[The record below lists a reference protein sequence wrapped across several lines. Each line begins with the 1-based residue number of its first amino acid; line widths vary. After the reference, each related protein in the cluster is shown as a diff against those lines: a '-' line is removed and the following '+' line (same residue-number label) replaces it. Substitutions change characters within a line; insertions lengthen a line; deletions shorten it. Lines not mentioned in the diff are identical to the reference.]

1 MNKNLLRAP
10 IELASRFNKNTE
22 TQTASYRS
30 DFMRDRDRI
39 MYCNAFR
46 RLDGKT
52 QIYLI
57 GADDHRRN
65 RLTHTLEVAQIAR
78 TISQALGLDED
89 LTEAIALGHDLGH
102 TPFGHAGERMLNQI
116 MKPDS
121 TVKIP
126 ESPFYEKNNDYK
138 ICKKRL
144 ERPYYGFKH
153 NLQSVR
159 VAARLENG
167 YGDSGLNLTN
177 YTLWGMM
184 HHSKL
189 AYGDEDGSPNYC
201 EIFNKDLEVKNGQ
214 QAWSFEGFVVEQAD
228 EIAQWHHD
236 LEDALRSGAMS
247 AKAVCNKIKE
257 ILITIISE
265 SDLRCF
271 EEMERDA
278 EQENYDQKRFITLAS
293 KVVVNTLV
301 TRIVTCSNQN
311 LLKLST
317 DNKLNE
323 NTRLN
328 FFREHTG
335 DEDDI
340 KNAIAF
346 DVYSNVDNK
355 KTKEQLKKFGDAIRT
370 EIHHSPEVE
379 RMNAKGQYIIRK
391 LFQAYATHPQQLPDI
406 SIVQF
411 MVETHEKN
419 NLSGANY
426 SDMASAYKL
435 SSGKVRSDFDDFWND
450 KSENAE
456 SRNFAVRVCMMRKI
470 CDHIASMTDHYAVEE
485 YEKLYG

>member
-10 IELASRFNKNTE
+10 IELASRVNANTE

-78 TISQALGLDED
+78 TIAQALGLDED

-121 TVKIP
+121 AVKIP

-138 ICKKRL
+138 ICEKRL
-144 ERPYYGFKH
+144 EKPYYGFKH

-177 YTLWGMM
+177 YTLWGIM
-184 HHSKL
+184 HHSNL
-189 AYGDEDGSPNYC
+189 SYRDGDGSPNYC
-201 EIFNKDLEVKNGQ
+201 EIFNDALAVKDGH
-214 QAWSFEGFVVEQAD
+214 QAWSFEGFVVAQAD

-247 AKAVCNKIKE
+247 AKAVCRKIRE
-257 ILITIISE
+257 ILITIMSE
-265 SDLRCF
+265 SDQHCL
-271 EEMERDA
+271 EEMECDA

-301 TRIVTCSNQN
+301 TCIVNCSNQN
-311 LLKLST
+311 LLKLSAE
-317 DNKLNE
+317 NKLNE
-323 NTRLN
+323 NTRLS

-335 DEDDI
+335 EEDDI
-340 KNAIAF
+340 KDAIAF
-346 DVYSNVDNK
+346 DVYGDGEG
-355 KTKEQLKKFGDAIRT
+355 TKRKLKRFGEAIRT

-419 NLSGANY
+419 SLSGSSY
-426 SDMASAYKL
+426 PDMASAYKL
-435 SSGKVRSDFDDFWND
+435 SSGKVRSDFDEFWND

-456 SRNFAVRVCMMRKI
+456 SKKFAVCVCMMRKI

>member
-57 GADDHRRN
+57 GSDDHRRN

-102 TPFGHAGERMLNQI
+102 TPFGHAGERELNQI
-116 MKPDS
+116 MKPGS

-126 ESPFYEKNNDYK
+126 ESPLYKENHDGYK
-138 ICKKRL
+138 ICEKRL
-144 ERPYYGFKH
+144 KKPLYGFKH

-201 EIFNKDLEVKNGQ
+201 EIFNKDLEVKDGH

-247 AKAVCNKIKE
+247 AKAVCRKIRE
-257 ILITIISE
+257 ILITIMSE

-301 TRIVTCSNQN
+301 TCIVTCSNQN

-317 DNKLNE
+317 DNK
-323 NTRLN
+323 
-328 FFREHTG
+328 
-335 DEDDI
+335 
-340 KNAIAF
+340 
-346 DVYSNVDNK
+346 
-355 KTKEQLKKFGDAIRT
+355 KTKEHLKKFGEAIRT

-419 NLSGANY
+419 SLSGANY
-426 SDMASAYKL
+426 PDMVSAYKL
-435 SSGKVRSDFDDFWND
+435 SSGQVRSDFDKFWND
-450 KSENAE
+450 KEDNAE
-456 SRNFAVRVCMMRKI
+456 SKNFSVRVCMMRKI